1 MRKGV
6 IITFDIS
13 PKRVPRKDIVNL
25 HRKLYGYKDHS
36 QHGKYEYHRPG
47 LLDKIPHLNPS
58 RSVIITFKKDAL
70 KIINLLKNYTDQIF
84 TREVLLT
91 KKDLEAMRSTENI
104 NSTEAKR

>member
-1 MRKGV
+1 MTKGI
-6 IITFDIS
+6 IITFNIS
-13 PKRVPRKDIVNL
+13 PKEVPRKGIVNL

-47 LLDKIPHLNPS
+47 LLDEIPHLNPN

-70 KIINLLKNYTDQIF
+70 KVINLLKNYTNQIF

-91 KKDLEAMRSTENI
+91 KKDLESMMSTENI
-104 NSTEAKR
+104 NSTEAKP